1 MEIYRVTN
9 EANKETQPQTVPGDL
24 RASEIRYRRLFESA
38 RDGILILDADSRR
51 ITDVNPFMIE
61 LLGYSR
67 DDFLGKELWEIGLF
81 KDKDESQTAFRELQA
96 TGYIRYEDM
105 PLQTKAGKQWNVE
118 FISNV
123 YRENGHHVVQCNI
136 RDITARKLA
145 EEALARANKRVANI
159 LESITDAFFAV
170 DHEWRFTYLNR
181 QAEPLLRRPRE
192 QVLGKSIWEEFP
204 EAVDSVFSDGSVFHE
219 QYRRA
224 AAEQVTVNFEEF
236 FPPLDTWLDVHIYP
250 GPDGLSVYFHD
261 IGVRKRAERELKAS
275 EIRYRRLFEAAH
287 DGILILNA
295 ETGRIT
301 NVNPFLCDLL
311 DYPKAELIGKELW
324 EIGLFKDK
332 EESRAAFSELQ
343 KTGHIRYEDIPLE
356 TKGGVRREVEFI
368 SNVYRENGNQVIQC
382 NIRDI
387 TERKRLEAEREQL
400 LIRARESQAEA
411 ERANHL
417 KDEFL
422 ATLSH
427 ELRTPLT
434 AIVGWSEML
443 GRPQLDPVTSQRA
456 VEVIRRNARMQV
468 QMIDDLLDVSRIVT
482 GKLRMT
488 VQPVDLGS
496 VIIAAVEGLRPA
508 AEAKEI
514 RFQLQLDS
522 PAGQVSGDPDRLQQ
536 VAWNLVSNAIKFTP
550 KGGRVLVRLERI
562 ESHVE
567 VAVSD
572 TGRGIEPDFLGHVF
586 DRFRQ
591 ADATT
596 TRAFGGLGLGLAIVR
611 QLVELHGGTVR
622 VESAGEGLGS
632 TFTVSLPLAAV
643 RGAAEDAEGVQPP
656 AFTSAEFVCPPQ
668 LGDLRVLVV
677 DDEEDTCEVLR
688 AILEGCGA
696 RVRAVTS
703 AASALEALAEEAFD
717 VLISDIGMPEE
728 DGYSLIA
735 KVRALD
741 KGRGGRI
748 PAAALTAYAGE
759 EDRIRTLRSGFQIHV
774 PKPVS
779 PNELVAVVAN
789 LADRTGQD

>member
-1 MEIYRVTN
+1 MNVTD
-9 EANKETQPQTVPGDL
+9 ETDKVAAPEDL
-24 RASEIRYRRLFESA
+24 NVSEIRYRRLFESA
-38 RDGILILDADSRR
+38 RDGILILDANSRQ
-51 ITDVNPFMIE
+51 ITDVNPFMVE
-61 LLGYSR
+61 FMGYSR
-67 DDFLGKELWEIGLF
+67 DEFLGKELWEIGLF
-81 KDKDESQTAFRELQA
+81 RDKGESQIAFRELQA
-96 TGYIRYEDM
+96 TSYIRYEDL
-105 PLQTKAGKQWNVE
+105 PLQTKAGKLWHVE

-123 YRENGHHVVQCNI
+123 YQENNHHVIQCNI

-181 QAEPLLRRPRE
+181 QAEPLLQRARE
-192 QVLGKSIWEEFP
+192 HVLGKCIWEEFP
-204 EAVDSVFSDGSVFHE
+204 EAVGSVFSDGSVFHE

-224 AAEQVTVNFEEF
+224 AAEQVTVNFEEY

-311 DYPKAELIGKELW
+311 DYPKAELVAKELW
-324 EIGLFKDK
+324 EIGLFKDQ
-332 EESRAAFSELQ
+332 EESRAAFRELQ
-343 KTGHIRYEDIPLE
+343 ETGHIRYEDMPLE

-368 SNVYRENGNQVIQC
+368 SNVYPENGNQVIQC

-387 TERKRLEAEREQL
+387 TERKRLEVEREQL
-400 LIRARESQAEA
+400 LIRARESQEAA
-411 ERANHL
+411 ERANRL

-443 GRPQLDPVTSQRA
+443 GKSQLDPVTAQRA

-488 VQPVDLGS
+488 VQPVDLGT

-550 KGGRVLVRLERI
+550 KGGRVVVRLERV

-572 TGRGIEPDFLGHVF
+572 TGRGIAPEFLPHVF

-596 TRAFGGLGLGLAIVR
+596 TRVYGGLGLGLAIVR
-611 QLVELHGGTVR
+611 QLVELHGGTAR

-632 TFTVSLPLAAV
+632 TFTVSLPLAAI
-643 RGAAEDAEGVQPP
+643 RGAAEDAEAVRPQSFAPSD
-656 AFTSAEFVCPPQ
+656 FDCPPQ
-668 LGDLRVLVV
+668 LGGLRVLVV
-677 DDEEDTCEVLR
+677 DDEEDTRELLQT
-688 AILEGCGA
+688 IIESCGA
-696 RVRAVTS
+696 RVSTANS
-703 AASALEALAEEAFD
+703 AAAALGAMAEESFD

-741 KGRGGRI
+741 TERGGSI

-789 LADRTGQD
+789 LADRAGRG